1 MLPTWYAAHMSVP
14 MSRSAPGPFSL
25 RPLRTSSLAGGQP
38 EGRPIQATPDD
49 GPPSGHPHLGGR
61 APATYDAPINFR
73 ALPIEQRTQY
83 AIQRPSDPV
92 QGLTSS
98 FSSSTLA
105 SQASQPPMP
114 AIPDA
119 VAEEADSPTD
129 PHTAEQDPYDAPPAQ
144 GPPSATSSIYGGVV
158 NDAAAS
164 SPAPEA
170 APVAATSPAPA
181 PQPVVVA
188 SRPASVVAVAGS
200 TAGASFGSADIEIE
214 VRGQAGNRVVTIR
227 LRS

>member
-1 MLPTWYAAHMSVP
+1 

-25 RPLRTSSLAGGQP
+25 RPLRTSSLAASQP

-73 ALPIEQRTQY
+73 AIPIEQRTQY
-83 AIQRPSDPV
+83 AIHRPSDPV

-105 SQASQPPMP
+105 SQASQPPLP
-114 AIPDA
+114 SIPDA

-158 NDAAAS
+158 TDA
-164 SPAPEA
+164 
-170 APVAATSPAPA
+170 VAATSGPDAAPVEAPAPTPTPAPA

-200 TAGASFGSADIEIE
+200 TAGASIGAADIEIE